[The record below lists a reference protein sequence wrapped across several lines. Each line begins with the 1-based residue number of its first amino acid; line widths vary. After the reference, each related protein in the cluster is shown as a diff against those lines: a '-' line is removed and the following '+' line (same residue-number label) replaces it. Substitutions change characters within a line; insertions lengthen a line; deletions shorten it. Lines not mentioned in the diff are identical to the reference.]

1 MVQSIKKF
9 LLEIVVFVSGASVMI
24 LEITGSR
31 VLAPYLGTSIFVWTS
46 LIGIVL
52 GSLSLGYWWGGKLA
66 DKKPSYKI
74 FSLIIFVAASMIG
87 MIAFVKL
94 FVLVFL
100 QLGVPDIPT
109 RAVISTLILFA
120 PSNVVLGMVSPYAVK
135 LKIKSIKKVGTI
147 VGNLY
152 AVSTIGSIAGTF
164 LAGFLLISYLGNTKI
179 LLFLSIV
186 LIATSIVIYLKE
198 VSRLKIAIIIFL
210 VISFYGTKVIDNY
223 YQQQGFIDVD
233 TKYNRVWI
241 YKTIDKKT
249 GKAIKALS
257 IDPFSTQ
264 SAMFLDSDD
273 LVFDYTKFYRLVRH
287 FKENLNKSLVIGGA
301 AYSYPKDFLNEFP
314 AAKLD
319 VVEIDSGLTEL
330 AKKYFNLGNNPR
342 LTIYH
347 EDGRTFINSTQNKYD
362 AVFIDAFTSALSV
375 PYQLTTKETASGIYD
390 LLAGDGLVMVNLISS
405 IEGKKGKFLR
415 AEYATYK
422 EVFPQVYLFPVE
434 NSKDG
439 NLVQNIIIIA
449 LKSQTPV
456 CLKSKDY
463 ELSNYLE
470 HLWTKEVPS
479 DIPILTDDYAPVD
492 WYTKDLI

>member
-100 QLGVPDIPT
+100 QLVISDIPT

-120 PSNVVLGMVSPYAVK
+120 PANVVLGMVSPYAVK
-135 LKIKSIKKVGTI
+135 LKIKSITKAGTT

-186 LIATSIVIYLKE
+186 LVLTSIVVTFTSFTSLKGI
-198 VSRLKIAIIIFL
+198 SRLKI
-210 VISFYGTKVIDNY
+210 
-223 YQQQGFIDVD
+223 
-233 TKYNRVWI
+233 
-241 YKTIDKKT
+241 
-249 GKAIKALS
+249 
-257 IDPFSTQ
+257 
-264 SAMFLDSDD
+264 
-273 LVFDYTKFYRLVRH
+273 
-287 FKENLNKSLVIGGA
+287 
-301 AYSYPKDFLNEFP
+301 
-314 AAKLD
+314 
-319 VVEIDSGLTEL
+319 
-330 AKKYFNLGNNPR
+330 
-342 LTIYH
+342 
-347 EDGRTFINSTQNKYD
+347 
-362 AVFIDAFTSALSV
+362 
-375 PYQLTTKETASGIYD
+375 
-390 LLAGDGLVMVNLISS
+390 
-405 IEGKKGKFLR
+405 
-415 AEYATYK
+415 
-422 EVFPQVYLFPVE
+422 
-434 NSKDG
+434 
-439 NLVQNIIIIA
+439 
-449 LKSQTPV
+449 
-456 CLKSKDY
+456 
-463 ELSNYLE
+463 
-470 HLWTKEVPS
+470 
-479 DIPILTDDYAPVD
+479 
-492 WYTKDLI
+492 